1 MKKALIIL
9 ILVTFVAFLF
19 SNALAIERV
28 PKNDTQT
35 SKEQK
40 EEPKTAPSTP
50 EKKEPNPNE
59 RQSIKPQAEPGPEQ
73 PREGEV
79 KKPQKE
85 RNEETSRILK
95 GSRKGLKEE
104 GKDKYDYFIDKNGNG
119 IDDRLE
125 KQGKTEKK
133 PEERKTQP
141 EKKERRG
148 R

>member
-1 MKKALIIL
+1 MKKAFIIL
-9 ILVTFVAFLF
+9 TLCLFLAFLF

-28 PKNDTQT
+28 PKNDTAV

-40 EEPKTAPSTP
+40 EEVKPAPSAP
-50 EKKEPNPNE
+50 EKKETGLPE
-59 RQSIKPQAEPGPEQ
+59 KQITKPEPGSGTEQ
-73 PREGEV
+73 PREGEDR
-79 KKPQKE
+79 KPQKE
-85 RNEETSRILK
+85 RDEGLSRILK
-95 GSRKGLKEE
+95 GLRKGLKEE

-125 KQGKTEKK
+125 QQGKTEKK
-133 PEERKTQP
+133 PEERKAPP

>member
-1 MKKALIIL
+1 MKKAFIIL
-9 ILVTFVAFLF
+9 TLCVFLAFLL

-28 PKNDTQT
+28 SKKDTAV

-40 EEPKTAPSTP
+40 EEATPAPAP
-50 EKKEPNPNE
+50 EKKESIPPE
-59 RQSIKPQAEPGPEQ
+59 KQVIKPEPGPEQ

-85 RNEETSRILK
+85 RKEGISRMLR

-125 KQGKTEKK
+125 QQGKIEKK

-141 EKKERRG
+141 EKK
-148 R
+148 

>member
-1 MKKALIIL
+1 MRKVLIIL
-9 ILVTFVAFLF
+9 IPGLFVAFLF

-28 PKNDTQT
+28 PKKDTSSSQ
-35 SKEQK
+35 EQK
-40 EEPKTAPSTP
+40 EEVTPAPAP
-50 EKKEPNPNE
+50 EKKESIPPE
-59 RQSIKPQAEPGPEQ
+59 KQMIKPEPRPEQ
-73 PREGEV
+73 RREGEV

-85 RNEETSRILK
+85 RDEGISRILR

-125 KQGKTEKK
+125 QQGKAEKK
-133 PEERKTQP
+133 PEERKTPP

>member
-28 PKNDTQT
+28 TKNDTQT
-35 SKEQK
+35 SKEK
-40 EEPKTAPSTP
+40 SEEGKSAPIP
-50 EKKEPNPNE
+50 EKKESEPTE
-59 RQSIKPQAEPGPEQ
+59 KQVTKPEPMPGQEQ
-73 PREGEV
+73 TREGEV

-85 RNEETSRILK
+85 REEGISRILR

>member
-1 MKKALIIL
+1 MKKIIL
-9 ILVTFVAFLF
+9 FLTLSLFLAFLF
-19 SNALAIERV
+19 SDALAIERI
-28 PKNDTQT
+28 PKKDTSA

-40 EEPKTAPSTP
+40 EEVKLTPSAP
-50 EKKEPNPNE
+50 EKKETALPE
-59 RQSIKPQAEPGPEQ
+59 KQTAKPEPGSGAEQ

-79 KKPQKE
+79 RKPQKE
-85 RNEETSRILK
+85 RDEGISRILR

-125 KQGKTEKK
+125 QQGKTEKK
-133 PEERKTQP
+133 PEGRKAPP

>member
-1 MKKALIIL
+1 MKKAFIIL
-9 ILVTFVAFLF
+9 TLCVFLAFLL

-28 PKNDTQT
+28 SKKDTAA

-40 EEPKTAPSTP
+40 EEATPAPAP
-50 EKKEPNPNE
+50 EKKESIPPE
-59 RQSIKPQAEPGPEQ
+59 KQVIKPEPGAEQ

-85 RNEETSRILK
+85 REEGISRILR

-125 KQGKTEKK
+125 QQGKTEKK
-133 PEERKTQP
+133 PEERKAPP

>member
-1 MKKALIIL
+1 MKKVFIIL
-9 ILVTFVAFLF
+9 TLCMFLAFLF

-28 PKNDTQT
+28 PKKDTAA

-40 EEPKTAPSTP
+40 KEVTPAPAP
-50 EKKEPNPNE
+50 EKKESIPPE
-59 RQSIKPQAEPGPEQ
+59 KQVIKPGPGPEQ
-73 PREGEV
+73 PREGDV

-85 RNEETSRILK
+85 REQGISRILQ

-125 KQGKTEKK
+125 QQGKTEKK

>member
-1 MKKALIIL
+1 MKKAFIFL
-9 ILVTFVAFLF
+9 ILCLFLAFLF
-19 SNALAIERV
+19 SNALAIERI
-28 PKNDTQT
+28 PKKDTAT

-40 EEPKTAPSTP
+40 EEATPAPAP
-50 EKKEPNPNE
+50 EKKESIPPE
-59 RQSIKPQAEPGPEQ
+59 KQVIKPEPGQ

-79 KKPQKE
+79 RKPQKE
-85 RNEETSRILK
+85 REEGISRILR

-104 GKDKYDYFIDKNGNG
+104 RKDKYDYFIDKNGNG

-125 KQGKTEKK
+125 QQGKTEKK
-133 PEERKTQP
+133 PEERKAPP

>member
-1 MKKALIIL
+1 MKKAFIIL
-9 ILVTFVAFLF
+9 TLCVFLAFLL

-28 PKNDTQT
+28 SKKDTAA

-40 EEPKTAPSTP
+40 EEATPAPAP
-50 EKKEPNPNE
+50 EKKESIPPE
-59 RQSIKPQAEPGPEQ
+59 KQVIKPEPGQ

-85 RNEETSRILK
+85 REEGLSRILK
-95 GSRKGLKEE
+95 GLRKGLKEE

-125 KQGKTEKK
+125 QQGKTEKK
-133 PEERKTQP
+133 PEERKAPP

>member
-1 MKKALIIL
+1 MKKVFIIL
-9 ILVTFVAFLF
+9 TWCMFLAFLF

-28 PKNDTQT
+28 PKKDTAA

-59 RQSIKPQAEPGPEQ
+59 RQSIQPQTEPGPEQ
-73 PREGEV
+73 PREAEV

-85 RNEETSRILK
+85 REQGISRILR
-95 GSRKGLKEE
+95 GSRKGLKEQ

-119 IDDRLE
+119 IDDR
-125 KQGKTEKK
+125 
-133 PEERKTQP
+133 
-141 EKKERRG
+141 
-148 R
+148 

>member
-1 MKKALIIL
+1 MKKAFIIL
-9 ILVTFVAFLF
+9 TLCVFLAFLL

-28 PKNDTQT
+28 SKKDTAA

-40 EEPKTAPSTP
+40 EEAIPAPAP
-50 EKKEPNPNE
+50 EKKESIPPE
-59 RQSIKPQAEPGPEQ
+59 KQAIKPEPGPEQ
-73 PREGEV
+73 PSESEV

-85 RNEETSRILK
+85 REEGISRILR
-95 GSRKGLKEE
+95 GSRKGLKEK

-125 KQGKTEKK
+125 QQGKTEKK

-141 EKKERRG
+141 EKK
-148 R
+148 

>member
-1 MKKALIIL
+1 MRKIVLIITL
-9 ILVTFVAFLF
+9 TLFLGFLF

-28 PKNDTQT
+28 PKKDTSASQE
-35 SKEQK
+35 KK
-40 EEPKTAPSTP
+40 EEVTPAPAP
-50 EKKEPNPNE
+50 EKKESIPPE
-59 RQSIKPQAEPGPEQ
+59 KQVIKPEPGPEQ

-85 RNEETSRILK
+85 REEGISRILR

-104 GKDKYDYFIDKNGNG
+104 RKDRYDYFIDKNGNG

-125 KQGKTEKK
+125 QQGKTDKK
-133 PEERKTQP
+133 PEERKTPP